1 PEVYEIDAWARRVGL
16 QFPLVDVVDLLT
28 IDTDA
33 LRRIGTDVWGL
44 DSQPSQI
51 QQTLTATSA
60 DMWDTYNRDVAHAW
74 QDTASVAFERRLTAI
89 RDTLTGD
96 PYGGGVPGVAQ
107 DMPVVG
113 GALVAL
119 ADEFEVRGLEVV
131 GWVVAGLGAIIAAAG
146 LVTAAVGLAFA
157 GTGVGLVVAVAGLLV
172 SIIGMVVAALSL
184 AVVYL
189 QTLLPRLEALAN
201 TSNEIH
207 EISERPGV
215 GPVTA

>member
-119 ADEFEVRGLEVV
+119 ADEFEVRGLEAV
-131 GWVVAGLGAIIAAAG
+131 GWVIAGRGALVAIIG
-146 LVTAAVGLAFA
+146 LLFA
-157 GTGVGLVVAVAGLLV
+157 GSGGGLVVAVAGLVL
-172 SIIGMVVAALSL
+172 G
-184 AVVYL
+184 
-189 QTLLPRLEALAN
+189 LLGRVIAF
-201 TSNEIH
+201 
-207 EISERPGV
+207 
-215 GPVTA
+215 

>member
-74 QDTASVAFERRLTAI
+74 QDTASAAFERRLTAI

-119 ADEFEVRGLEVV
+119 ADEFEIRGLEAI
-131 GWVVAGLGAIIAAAG
+131 GWVIAGLGALVAIIG
-146 LVTAAVGLAFA
+146 MFFA
-157 GTGVGLVVAVAGLLV
+157 GTGAGLVVAVAGMVLGLLGLV
-172 SIIGMVVAALSL
+172 IAF
-184 AVVYL
+184 L

-201 TSNEIH
+201 ASNSIY